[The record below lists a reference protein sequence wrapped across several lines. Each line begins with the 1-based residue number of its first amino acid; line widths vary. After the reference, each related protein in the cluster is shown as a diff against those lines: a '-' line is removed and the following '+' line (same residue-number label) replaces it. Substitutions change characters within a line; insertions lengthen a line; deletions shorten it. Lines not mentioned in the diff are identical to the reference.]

1 MNVKK
6 TARPEGRRVAVGFA
20 LLMVLA
26 GAPVLPVATA
36 AAATTAAGVDT
47 SGPAELIRSASDV
60 MLKDLDANR
69 AAYRKDRTKLYELV
83 DRVLLP
89 NFDVN
94 FAAQQVLGKYWRT
107 ADAQQR
113 DRFVKAF
120 YRSLMQTYSDAMIEF
135 TGDRIRFLPFQG
147 DPAATR
153 ATVRTE
159 VRRDGGSSVKV
170 NYTLRKT
177 EAGWKAFDVVIE
189 GISYV
194 KSFQEDFAAELD
206 QKGIDSLTQR
216 LESGGTAARPASR
229 T

>member
-1 MNVKK
+1 MKRVVGKDS
-6 TARPEGRRVAVGFA
+6 RRVAIGLA
-20 LLMVLA
+20 LVLMLA
-26 GAPVLPVATA
+26 GSPLQPGAVAL
-36 AAATTAAGVDT
+36 AATNAAGVDT
-47 SGPAELIRSASDV
+47 SGPVEMMRSASEV

-94 FAAQQVLGKYWRT
+94 FAAQQVLGKHWRT

-113 DRFVKAF
+113 ERFVKAF

-135 TGDRIRFLPFQG
+135 TGDRIRFMPFQG
-147 DPAATR
+147 DPASNR

-170 NYTLRKT
+170 NYSLRKT
-177 EAGWKAFDVVIE
+177 DEGWKTFDVVIE

-194 KSFQEDFAAELD
+194 KSFQEDFASELD
-206 QKGIDSLTQR
+206 QQGLDALIKR
-216 LESGGTAARPASR
+216 LEAGAAPRPATR
-229 T
+229 

>member
-1 MNVKK
+1 MRIP
-6 TARPEGRRVAVGFA
+6 TRRRALALCAVVM
-20 LLMVLA
+20 LLA
-26 GAPVLPVATA
+26 GLSAAPAVAQTA
-36 AAATTAAGVDT
+36 AASGVDT
-47 SGPAELIRSASDV
+47 SGPLELIRSASDV

-69 AAYRKDRTKLYELV
+69 ATYRKDRSKLYALV

-94 FAAQQVLGKYWRT
+94 FAAQQVLGKHLRN

-113 DRFVKAF
+113 ERFVKAF
-120 YRSLMQTYSDAMIEF
+120 YGSLMQTYSDAMIEF
-135 TGDRIRFLPFQG
+135 TNDRIRFLPYQG
-147 DPAATR
+147 DPAANR

-159 VRRDGGSSVKV
+159 IRRDGGSSVKV
-170 NYTLRKT
+170 NYSLRKT

-206 QKGIDSLTQR
+206 QKGLDALITR
-216 LESGGTAARPASR
+216 LESSGAVRPASR
-229 T
+229 G

>member
-1 MNVKK
+1 MKRNN
-6 TARPEGRRVAVGFA
+6 ARPEGRRVAVGFA
-20 LLMVLA
+20 LLMLLA
-26 GAPVLPVATA
+26 SSPLLRSTDAL
-36 AAATTAAGVDT
+36 AATTAAGVDT
-47 SGPAELIRSASDV
+47 SGPAEMIRSASDV

-94 FAAQQVLGKYWRT
+94 FAAQQVLGKYWR
-107 ADAQQR
+107 AASEQQR

-120 YRSLMQTYSDAMIEF
+120 YRSLLQTYGDAMLEF
-135 TGDRIRFLPFQG
+135 TGDRIRFLPYQG
-147 DPAATR
+147 DPTATR
-153 ATVRTE
+153 ATVRSE

-170 NYTLRKT
+170 NYSLRKT
-177 EAGWKAFDVVIE
+177 ESGWKAFDVVIE

-194 KSFQEDFAAELD
+194 KSFQEDFASELE
-206 QKGIDSLTQR
+206 QKGLESLTQR
-216 LESGGTAARPASR
+216 LETGAAAARSAPR